1 MNNRSANFSKKN
13 TANRL
18 IGNSINSWPLL
29 HGLNEDQIQQVVK
42 VAVERLFK
50 SGDKLCKQQ
59 EIGESMFII
68 LIGRVR
74 LSVHRNNENEQ
85 TLDIIK
91 QGDHFGEL
99 SLLTGS
105 PRTATAT
112 ALMDTIVLE
121 IYKQDFYNLVNQLPQ
136 LSTNLSRTISGW
148 LRKELTRKIT
158 RHKPRIIGLIRTTET
173 TAVFAKQIAQFFI
186 GKKKVID
193 IFSDR
198 ISYWQLNEHQRLHEI
213 PNIQHEV
220 NSMLLQLELTKAS
233 EKCDHVFID
242 INYHKATHL
251 LLMQCE
257 RIWWF
262 LDQTKSRKDLS
273 FLKQIFQ
280 FLKQQSELANR
291 IQVVWVQPKL
301 RRLAKIV
308 QHHNSTNLEDMRC
321 AYDLRTNNLRMAD
334 LTRFYHNAR
343 GVHLGLALGG
353 GGAHGLAHL
362 GVIAALEK
370 NGLFFDRLAGTS
382 AGAIIAA
389 VLGAGYDHQHLLKL
403 FNREMSPPN
412 FMRFVPWGSK
422 WYLMWLFRF
431 GLVEKR
437 FRKYLKDVTIEQLLT
452 PVHMISVDL
461 IGGNE
466 IIRSTGDVVNCIL
479 ESINYPLFGKPI
491 FRDGLALVD
500 GGVLINVPSSVL
512 RKQNTDYIVAV
523 DVSTKLSPNFGKNTQ
538 TTRATDMKSVGYF
551 STLNRVL
558 DVSAR
563 ELAKLHMT
571 ESDFLIAPDTS
582 SCLFEDFTRGK
593 DLFEIGYRAAL
604 EVMPE
609 LKKSYEDF
617 IEQE

>member
-1 MNNRSANFSKKN
+1 MNKSANK
-13 TANRL
+13 L
-18 IGNSINSWPLL
+18 IGNSINTWPLL
-29 HGLNEDQIQQVVK
+29 HGLNDDQIQKIVK
-42 VAVERLFK
+42 TAIQRLFK
-50 SGDKLCKQQ
+50 SGDKLCKQH

-112 ALMDTIVLE
+112 ALMDTTVLE

-158 RHKPRIIGLIRTTET
+158 RHKPRIIGLIRTTEI

-198 ISYWQLNEHQRLHEI
+198 KAYWESTGHEGLHDI
-213 PNIQHEV
+213 PDMQQDI
-220 NSMLLQLELTKAS
+220 NSTFLQLELTKAS
-233 EKCDHVFID
+233 EHCDHVFID
-242 INYHKATHL
+242 INHSKATEM

-262 LDQTKSRKDLS
+262 LDQNKSRKDLS
-273 FLKQIFQ
+273 FLEQIYEL
-280 FLKQQSELANR
+280 LKQQSELANR

-301 RRLAKIV
+301 RRLAEIV
-308 QHHNSTNLEDMRC
+308 QNHNTTNLEDMRC
-321 AYDLRTNNLRMAD
+321 AYDLRKKNLRLAD

-403 FNREMSPPN
+403 FNREMSPPH

-461 IGGNE
+461 IGGKE

-538 TTRATDMKSVGYF
+538 TTRAADMQSVGYL

-593 DLFEIGYRAAL
+593 ELFEIGYSAAL
-604 EVMPE
+604 AVMPE

>member
-1 MNNRSANFSKKN
+1 M
-13 TANRL
+13 
-18 IGNSINSWPLL
+18 
-29 HGLNEDQIQQVVK
+29 
-42 VAVERLFK
+42 
-50 SGDKLCKQQ
+50 
-59 EIGESMFII
+59 
-68 LIGRVR
+68 
-74 LSVHRNNENEQ
+74 
-85 TLDIIK
+85 
-91 QGDHFGEL
+91 
-99 SLLTGS
+99 
-105 PRTATAT
+105 
-112 ALMDTIVLE
+112 
-121 IYKQDFYNLVNQLPQ
+121 
-136 LSTNLSRTISGW
+136 
-148 LRKELTRKIT
+148 
-158 RHKPRIIGLIRTTET
+158 

-186 GKKKVID
+186 AKKKIID
-193 IFSDR
+193 VFSDR
-198 ISYWQLNEHQRLHEI
+198 ISYWEFTEHKRVHVI
-213 PNIQHEV
+213 PNTQQGT
-220 NSMLLQLELTKAS
+220 NSTFLQLELTKAS
-233 EKCDHVFID
+233 EQCDHVFID
-242 INYHKATHL
+242 ITHDKAIPM

-262 LDQTKSRKDLS
+262 IDQIESKKSALFIEQIND
-273 FLKQIFQ
+273 FLKQH
-280 FLKQQSELANR
+280 SELANR

-301 RRLAKIV
+301 NRLAKIV
-308 QHHNSTNLEDMRC
+308 QHHNATNFEDMRC
-321 AYDLRTNNLRMAD
+321 AYDLKTKNLRLAD
-334 LTRFYHNAR
+334 LTRFYHSAR

-389 VLGAGYDHQHLLKL
+389 GLGAGYDQQHLLKL
-403 FNREMSPPN
+403 FNREMSPPK

-431 GLVEKR
+431 GLVEQR
-437 FRKYLKDVTIEQLLT
+437 FKKYLKDVTIEQLLT
-452 PVHMISVDL
+452 PVHIVSVDL

-466 IIRSTGDVVNCIL
+466 IIRSTGDVVSCIL

-512 RKQNTDYIVAV
+512 RKQRTDYIVAV
-523 DVSTKLSPNFGKNTQ
+523 DVSTRLSPNFGRNSRK
-538 TTRATDMKSVGYF
+538 TRAIDMKSVGYI

-593 DLFEIGYRAAL
+593 ELFEIGYSATL
-604 EVMPE
+604 KVMPE